1 MGRSWMPPRWAQAV
15 IDAVLICWAVLW
27 VVVGIVVAHEVRGLA
42 EISDTVAAVG
52 RATTAV
58 GETIRALPLVGGS
71 FEEPAEDIS
80 AAGREAVTSAQ
91 AARESARSV
100 ATLLGLSIALI
111 PTLPVLLLYVPG
123 RVAGARERRALSL
136 TIERGREPWIDELLA
151 RRALVHL
158 PVRRL
163 RAISDDPLADVREGR
178 HGALAA
184 AELEW
189 FGVDAGKPVRR

>member
-1 MGRSWMPPRWAQAV
+1 MPPRWAQAL
-15 IDAVLICWAVLW
+15 IDTVLIGWAVLW
-27 VVVGIVVAHEVRGLA
+27 VAVGFAVAQEVEGLA
-42 EISDTVAAVG
+42 EISDTVATVG
-52 RATTAV
+52 RATTTV

-71 FEEPAEDIS
+71 FEEPAQDIS
-80 AAGREAVTSAQ
+80 AAGREAVSSAR
-91 AARESARSV
+91 AARESASSV

-123 RVAGARERRALSL
+123 RIAGGRERRALARAVAL
-136 TIERGREPWIDELLA
+136 GREPWVDELLA

-163 RAISDDPLADVREGR
+163 RAVSNDPLADVREGR
-178 HGALAA
+178 HDALAM

-189 FGVDAGKPVRR
+189 FGVDASRPVRR